1 MFPQFCKTFCVFILI
16 INILFCR
23 KNQKNVLQE
32 EIKNWTFEAYL
43 LIEETSSWFQLIE
56 SLEMTRSCV
65 FRGMCCPNSVKD
77 CDLPEDSRRDQIGSV
92 LTCAKLAKWTPTLNC
107 LKSAKWP
114 VRKSISPVM
123 EKLETS
129 DLESM

>member
-65 FRGMCCPNSVKD
+65 FFV
-77 CDLPEDSRRDQIGSV
+77 V
-92 LTCAKLAKWTPTLNC
+92 CAAQTQ
-107 LKSAKWP
+107 
-114 VRKSISPVM
+114 
-123 EKLETS
+123 
-129 DLESM
+129 

>member
-32 EIKNWTFEAYL
+32 EIKNWTFKAYL

-65 FRGMCCPNSVKD
+65 FFV
-77 CDLPEDSRRDQIGSV
+77 V
-92 LTCAKLAKWTPTLNC
+92 CAAQTQ
-107 LKSAKWP
+107 
-114 VRKSISPVM
+114 
-123 EKLETS
+123 
-129 DLESM
+129 